1 MLGARAL
8 RVCRLREAH
17 SPASPL
23 TRVAPTVRPD
33 VVEPAAWPRGAWPRL
48 PAPGMEACQMAARG
62 NPRSAQV
69 RGRSAA
75 GGGGEQGEEALAD
88 GGIGEVLDAHLVVG
102 LDGFLVAPRVLE
114 PGGGLLDRLATELAV
129 LDLDAA
135 HTRRGDVTRV
145 DGVAVDQH
153 RAAVEE
159 RLQQGVAEA
168 FVAAGVADQVG
179 GGVGV
184 GQQRLAW
191 LVDGVDGGRHE
202 AQVDTEPLG
211 LVAQEL
217 AVLRALVAL
226 LVSQ

>member
-75 GGGGEQGEEALAD
+75 GGGG
-88 GGIGEVLDAHLVVG
+88 V
-102 LDGFLVAPRVLE
+102 
-114 PGGGLLDRLATELAV
+114 LDRLATELAV
-129 LDLDAA
+129 LDLDAT

-179 GGVGV
+179 
-184 GQQRLAW
+184 
-191 LVDGVDGGRHE
+191 
-202 AQVDTEPLG
+202 
-211 LVAQEL
+211 
-217 AVLRALVAL
+217 RASCRERV
-226 LVSQ
+226 

>member
-1 MLGARAL
+1 MWWSRRRGHVAPGHA
-8 RVCRLREAH
+8 CRLPGWRLA
-17 SPASPL
+17 
-23 TRVAPTVRPD
+23 RWRPG
-33 VVEPAAWPRGAWPRL
+33 ETPRG
-48 PAPGMEACQMAARG
+48 
-62 NPRSAQV
+62 AQV

-168 FVAAGVADQVG
+168 FVAAGVAFLVF
-179 GGVGV
+179 GGVRVGKHRLFWFVAVFHGV
-184 GQQRLAW
+184 FFDAT
-191 LVDGVDGGRHE
+191 VT
-202 AQVDTEPLG
+202 TE
-211 LVAQEL
+211 
-217 AVLRALVAL
+217 
-226 LVSQ
+226 

>member
-48 PAPGMEACQMAARG
+48 PAPGMEACLM
-62 NPRSAQV
+62 
-69 RGRSAA
+69 
-75 GGGGEQGEEALAD
+75 
-88 GGIGEVLDAHLVVG
+88 
-102 LDGFLVAPRVLE
+102 APRVLE

-191 LVDGVDGGRHE
+191 LVDRVDGGRHE

-217 AVLRALVAL
+217 
-226 LVSQ
+226 